1 MTKQLA
7 TALILLASVWAWPG
21 VDAHAAPGTIMIVEG
36 QAGYTMGSVFSEGPD
51 GFGARVTLGVG
62 GKFKGWPTRF
72 YGIANITT
80 ASLGGTIGSGIDRAE
95 TSRSWFSYSF
105 GIRMLS
111 PVARNLR
118 FLADISLGRALVDSS
133 ATVLA
138 GSERYQT
145 QDDALL
151 VEIGVG
157 LQYRLALNVSIGARV
172 DVAIPTNLDSFD
184 LLGELAGSP
193 STDGGLMNP
202 SFLLTVTL
210 HL

>member
-1 MTKQLA
+1 MTKHLA
-7 TALILLASVWAWPG
+7 TALILLASVWAWPAA
-21 VDAHAAPGTIMIVEG
+21 DAQAAPGTIMIAEG

-51 GFGARVTLGVG
+51 GFGARLTLGLG
-62 GKFKGWPTRF
+62 GKFKGWPTRL
-72 YGIANITT
+72 YGIATITT
-80 ASLGGTIGSGIDRAE
+80 ASLDGTIGSGIDRAE

-105 GIRMLS
+105 GLRMLS

-118 FLADISLGRALVDSS
+118 FLADVSLGRVLVDSA

-138 GSERYQT
+138 GSERYKT

-157 LQYRLALNVSIGARV
+157 LQYRFTLNVSVGVRV

-184 LLGELAGSP
+184 LLGELAGAP

-202 SFLLTVTL
+202 SFLATLTL